1 MKPLKITF
9 LSLLSASLLL
19 PASPT
24 CAEKIHN
31 LKDMLVTASRTP
43 LSVQQSGASYTIIDA
58 EQIRQRQAVH
68 VSDLLREVPGIAV
81 SRSGGIGAQTQIRLR
96 GAEAD
101 QTLVLIDGIEAND
114 PAQGSG
120 FDFAHLLTSDIDRI
134 EIIRGPQSALWGSDA
149 MGGVINIITREA
161 DSGSQLTGLLEGGS
175 FGTAHGAVGVSER
188 GERHHVSIN
197 GNFVRSNGTNV
208 AEQGDEDDGYRN
220 ATLNLKAGLNPLDNL
235 ELSLVARHTVAEK
248 QFDPAPFPAF
258 VPADGDRES
267 DTAQTSGLAQAK
279 LDLFSGVWQHIV
291 SAAFTGTDN
300 TNFADGIEDTSTQ
313 GKKLKFSYQSNV
325 FFETPVLADASHT
338 LTFAFENENED
349 FKQRGQP
356 GFFGDPNQDQEFT
369 TNSFIGEYRLGLW
382 ERLFISVSVR
392 HDANDLFDDA
402 TTYRGSLSYKLSQTG
417 TILRGAYGTAVKNPS
432 FTDRFGFTPDTFFGN
447 PNIKPE
453 ESRGWEI
460 GLDQRLLGDRI
471 LISLTLFR
479 ERLEDEIN
487 GFFFDPSLG
496 VFGGFTAVNIN
507 GNSEREGVEFALQA
521 DVTDNLFING
531 SYTYVDSTQD
541 DGTGRQIREIRRPEH
556 VASLNANYRFLADKG
571 NINLGIDYTGEQN
584 DSDFS
589 TFPATPVTLDDYVLV
604 NLTTEY
610 ALSRGFTLF
619 GRFENLLDED
629 YRDVFGFDTP
639 GIAGYAGVRVNLDL

>member
-1 MKPLKITF
+1 MKFNNILPVF
-9 LSLLSASLLL
+9 LSTSLLL
-19 PASPT
+19 PALS
-24 CAEKIHN
+24 AQSKDIKH
-31 LKDMLVTASRTP
+31 LADMLVTASRTP
-43 LSVQQSGASYTIIDA
+43 LSTQQTGSSYTIIDA
-58 EQIRQRQAVH
+58 EQITQRQAVH
-68 VSDLLREVPGIAV
+68 VSDLLRDVPGIAV

-96 GAEAD
+96 GSEAD

-114 PAQGSG
+114 PAQGSV

-161 DSGSQLTGLLEGGS
+161 VSGSQLTGLLEGGS
-175 FGTAHGAVGVSER
+175 FATAHGAVGVSER

-208 AEQGDEDDGYRN
+208 AEQGDEEDGYRN
-220 ATLNLKAGLNPLDNL
+220 GTLNLKAGMNPLDNL
-235 ELSLVARHTVAEK
+235 ELTFVARHTTAEK
-248 QFDPAPFPAF
+248 EFDPAPFPAF
-258 VPADGDRES
+258 VPTDGDRTS
-267 DTAQTSGLAQAK
+267 DTSQTYGLARAK
-279 LDLFSGVWQHIV
+279 LDLFSGIWQHIV

-300 TNFADGIEDTSTQ
+300 ENFADGVEDTSTEGQ
-313 GKKLKFSYQSNV
+313 KLKFSYQTNV
-325 FFETPVLADASHT
+325 FFETTALADASHT
-338 LTFAFENENED
+338 LTFAYENESED

-356 GFFGDPNQDQEFT
+356 SFFGDPNQDQEFT
-369 TNSFIGEYRLGLW
+369 NNSFIGEYRLGLW
-382 ERLFISVSVR
+382 EHLFFSASVR

-402 TTYRGSLSYKLSQTG
+402 TTYRGSLSYRLTQTG
-417 TILRGAYGTAVKNPS
+417 TTLRGAYGTAVKNPS

-453 ESRGWEI
+453 TSRGWEI
-460 GLDQRLLGDRI
+460 GLDQRLLDDRV
-471 LISLTLFR
+471 LISVTLFR

-487 GFFFDPSLG
+487 GFFFDPSLS
-496 VFGGFTAVNIN
+496 GFTAVNIN
-507 GNSEREGVEFALQA
+507 GKSERKGIEFALQA
-521 DVTDNLFING
+521 EVTDKLNING

-556 VASLNANYRFLADKG
+556 VASLNANYRFLAEKV

-610 ALSRGFTLF
+610 ALTRSFTLF
-619 GRFENLLDED
+619 GRVENLLDDD

-639 GIAGYAGVRVNLDL
+639 GIAGYAGVRVKFDQ